1 MTDKDNEKN
10 KNNSEEILSSEE
22 NSQDDNLLFAQLE
35 EKERLL
41 NEQIDKYRR
50 LQADFENFKRRTR
63 LEKEELSGLVARSIV
78 LKLLPVLDNF
88 ERAMNSQSDQESFGT
103 GVEMI
108 LKQLQSV
115 FENLGVQQIDALDC
129 QFDPNLHEAVM
140 RIQDSDKEEGIIINE
155 VQKGYILNG
164 KVIRHSMVNVA
175 GN

>member
-10 KNNSEEILSSEE
+10 KNDSEEILNIKE
-22 NSQDDNLLFAQLE
+22 NCQDDNLLFVQLE
-35 EKERLL
+35 EKEHLL

-50 LQADFENFKRRTR
+50 LQADFENFKRRT
-63 LEKEELSGLVARSIV
+63 LVEKEELSGFVARSIV
-78 LKLLPVLDNF
+78 LKMLPVLDNF
-88 ERAMNSQSDQESFGT
+88 ERAVDSKSDQESFST

-108 LKQLQSV
+108 LKQLQAV
-115 FENLGVQQIDALDC
+115 FENLGVQKIDALDY

-140 RIQDSDKEEGIIINE
+140 KIQDSDKAEGTIINE